1 MKFQCFSLFSLLE
14 FDSPFVLFCF
24 PFEAAEI
31 KKKKPKRKKPNQ
43 VLILSGVLLCFFLL
57 FLSFTPKD
65 GRDAI
70 SAAVSGGGMALL
82 FDTAL
87 ALLWGRKR
95 EGISCVPRGEG
106 KHEVRSPTGA
116 ARLCSVGWVGVT
128 PFLPGMW
135 DADACLHP
143 LPLSDSRLSARR
155 MAAVP
160 RRASPLWKGGMGE
173 KHQTAQGEV
182 RKKKEK
188 NPTTAKGKVSV
199 GEDSDMV

>member
-87 ALLWGRKR
+87 AFLFNSFLLLL
-95 EGISCVPRGEG
+95 
-106 KHEVRSPTGA
+106 A
-116 ARLCSVGWVGVT
+116 
-128 PFLPGMW
+128 FLI
-135 DADACLHP
+135 
-143 LPLSDSRLSARR
+143 
-155 MAAVP
+155 V
-160 RRASPLWKGGMGE
+160 
-173 KHQTAQGEV
+173 
-182 RKKKEK
+182 
-188 NPTTAKGKVSV
+188 
-199 GEDSDMV
+199 